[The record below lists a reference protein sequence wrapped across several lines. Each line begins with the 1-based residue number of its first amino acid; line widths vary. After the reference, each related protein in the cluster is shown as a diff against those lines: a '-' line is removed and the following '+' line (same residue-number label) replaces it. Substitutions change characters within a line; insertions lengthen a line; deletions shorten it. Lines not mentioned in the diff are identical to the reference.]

1 MAKICLFLP
10 GNVMHSFL
18 LGDRWQ
24 KMYDEQVGL
33 NAIGASNIPV
43 VISHQGIEYELCP
56 FLLDIHRKYPNILVA
71 NAPYSHALLP
81 FVSPKQC
88 KWETRTLTGALPIT
102 FFSEFYSPESDF
114 IPTEFFFFLR
124 SQTCSYS
131 MIFGVKYKEGVSDLE
146 VDQMLP
152 SKTIS
157 VRYNNRIGIVLEGF
171 DKFNLA
177 WFAFTSIPNQENLNK
192 VIREFEILV
201 ADPRKV
207 VVVPMDLEQPYV
219 GSVTGEKIWTI
230 FFDELKR
237 KGLADNI
244 VDIRY
249 FLNEFRESAVPIRRP
264 HRILTK
270 WTSHLVQIHYLQR
283 LARLKPI
290 TEKERIIYALAS
302 ASDLLSS
309 WNRFVMSS
317 NKEPMTILCKDL
329 QGNEFIM
336 SQDHN
341 KPLQEAC
348 LAALQSL
355 EKGDRKLADKLAKI
369 EQPTELILRLAEFA
383 AIKGL

>member
-1 MAKICLFLP
+1 MAKVCLFLP

-33 NAIGASNIPV
+33 NAIGASDIPV

-81 FVSPKQC
+81 FVSPTQC
-88 KWETRTLTGALPIT
+88 KWETRVPMGKLPIT
-102 FFSEFYSPESDF
+102 FFSEFYSPEAYF

-131 MIFGVKYKEGVSDLE
+131 MMFGVKHKETVSDLE

-152 SKTIS
+152 AKTIS

-177 WFAFTSIPNQENLNK
+177 WFAFTAIPNDENLNK
-192 VIREFEILV
+192 VVKEFEILL

-219 GSVTGEKIWTI
+219 GSVVGEKIWTI
-230 FFDELKR
+230 FFDELKKR
-237 KGLADNI
+237 GLADNI

-249 FLNEFRESAVPIRRP
+249 FLNDFRDSAIAIRRP

-283 LARLKPI
+283 MARLKPK
-290 TEKERIIYALAS
+290 TEKERLIYALAS

-317 NKEPMTILCKDL
+317 NKEPLTILCKDL
-329 QGNEFIM
+329 QGKEFIM
-336 SQDHN
+336 SQAHN
-341 KPLQEAC
+341 KPLQEGC
-348 LAALQSL
+348 LTALMSL
-355 EKGDRKLADKLAKI
+355 EKGDRRLADKLAKI
-369 EQPTELILRLAEFA
+369 EQPTGLIRSLTEFA
-383 AIKGL
+383 ASKGL